1 MPGQEHGVF
10 IPLIDNQNA
19 DAWIRRYQ
27 AADDAAIRLVC
38 LPHAGGSASFYFPMA
53 QALAPALDV
62 LSVQYPGRQDRRHEP
77 GITDIGV
84 YADALTSA
92 LLPWVDRPLAFFG
105 HSMGAVLAFE
115 VTRRLE
121 RDHGIDPVRIFAS
134 GRRSP
139 SSHRPETVHL
149 RDDDGIVAEMR
160 QLSGTDAAIL
170 GNEEI
175 LRMVLP
181 AIRSDYTA
189 IENYR
194 AAPEHTVKTPVTV
207 LTGESDPRTSREEA
221 EAWEGHTLG
230 GFDLQ
235 SFPGGHFF
243 LARQQAHVLKIVS
256 EELAAAARKG

>member
-1 MPGQEHGVF
+1 M
-10 IPLIDNQNA
+10 IAKQNA
-19 DAWIRRYQ
+19 DGWIRRYH
-27 AADDAAIRLVC
+27 AADESPIRLVC
-38 LPHAGGSASFYFPMA
+38 LPHAGGSASFYFPMS
-53 QALAPALDV
+53 QALAPAVDV

-92 LLPWVDRPLAFFG
+92 LLPWLDRPVALFG

-121 RDHGIDPVRIFAS
+121 RDHGINPVRIFAS

-139 SSHRPETVHL
+139 SSFRQETVHL

-160 QLSGTDAAIL
+160 ELSGTNSAIL
-170 GNEEI
+170 GDEEI

-194 AAPEHTVKTPVTV
+194 ADPRETVNAPITV
-207 LTGESDPRTSREEA
+207 LTGESDPRTSAEEA
-221 EAWEGHTLG
+221 DAWEGHTSAE
-230 GFDLQ
+230 FDIHR
-235 SFPGGHFF
+235 FPGGHFY
-243 LARQQAHVLKIVS
+243 LAGQQARILKIVS
-256 EELAAAARKG
+256 DELAAAPVRKG

>member
-1 MPGQEHGVF
+1 M
-10 IPLIDNQNA
+10 IAKQNA
-19 DAWIRRYQ
+19 DGWIRRYH
-27 AADDAAIRLVC
+27 AADESPIRLVC
-38 LPHAGGSASFYFPMA
+38 LPHAGGSASFYFPVSR
-53 QALAPALDV
+53 ALAPAVDV

-77 GITDIGV
+77 GFTDIHA

-92 LLPWVDRPLAFFG
+92 LLPWLDRPTALFG

-121 RDHGIDPVRIFAS
+121 RDHGIAPVRVFAS

-139 SSHRPETVHL
+139 SSFRPESVHL

-160 QLSGTDAAIL
+160 ELSGTDAAIL
-170 GNEEI
+170 GDEEI

-194 AAPEHTVKTPVTV
+194 AAPDDTVNADITV

-221 EAWEGHTLG
+221 QAWEAHTTG
-230 GFDLQ
+230 GFDIHR
-235 SFPGGHFF
+235 FPGGHFF
-243 LARQQAHVLKIVS
+243 LAQQQAHVLKIIS
-256 EELAAAARKG
+256 ERLVATAHQG

>member
-1 MPGQEHGVF
+1 M
-10 IPLIDNQNA
+10 IDKQNA
-19 DAWIRRYQ
+19 DGWIRRYH
-27 AADDAAIRLVC
+27 AADESPIRLVC
-38 LPHAGGSASFYFPMA
+38 LPHAGGSASFYYPMS
-53 QALAPALDV
+53 QALAPEVDV

-84 YADALTSA
+84 YADAVTSA
-92 LLPWVDRPLAFFG
+92 LVPWLDRPLALFG

-115 VTRRLE
+115 VARRLE
-121 RDHGIDPVRIFAS
+121 REHRFDPVHIFAS

-160 QLSGTDAAIL
+160 ELSGTNAAIL
-170 GNEEI
+170 GDEEI

-194 AAPEHTVKTPVTV
+194 AEPEDTVDTPITV

-221 EAWEGHTLG
+221 EAWRGHTRAA
-230 GFDLQ
+230 FDIH
-235 SFPGGHFF
+235 SYSGGHFY
-243 LARQQAHVLKIVS
+243 LAQHQPQILKVVS
-256 EELAAAARKG
+256 EELAAAVRKG

>member
-1 MPGQEHGVF
+1 MS
-10 IPLIDNQNA
+10 DKQNA
-19 DAWIRRYQ
+19 DAWVRRYH
-27 AADDAAIRLVC
+27 AADESPIRLVC

-53 QALAPALDV
+53 QALAPAVDV

-77 GITDIGV
+77 GITDIHV

-92 LLPWVDRPLAFFG
+92 LVPWLDRPLALFG

-121 RDHGIDPVRIFAS
+121 RDHGISPVRVFAS

-139 SSHRPETVHL
+139 SSFRHETVHL

-160 QLSGTDAAIL
+160 ELSGTDASIL

-194 AAPEHTVKTPVTV
+194 AASDDTVKAPITV

-221 EAWEGHTLG
+221 EAWEGHTSG
-230 GFDLQ
+230 GFDIHR
-235 SFPGGHFF
+235 FPGGHFF
-243 LARQQAHVLKIVS
+243 LARQQAQILKIVS
-256 EELAAAARKG
+256 EELAAATR

>member
-1 MPGQEHGVF
+1 M
-10 IPLIDNQNA
+10 QNA
-19 DAWIRRYQ
+19 DGWIRRYH
-27 AADDAAIRLVC
+27 AADDSPIRLVC
-38 LPHAGGSASFYFPMA
+38 LPHAGGSASFYFPVS
-53 QALAPALDV
+53 QALSPAVDV

-77 GITDIGV
+77 GFTDIGA

-92 LLPWVDRPLAFFG
+92 LLPWVDRPLALFG
-105 HSMGAVLAFE
+105 HSMGAILAFE

-139 SSHRPETVHL
+139 SSFRHETVHL

-160 QLSGTDAAIL
+160 ELSGTDAAIL

-194 AAPEHTVKTPVTV
+194 AAAEDTVKAPVTV
-207 LTGESDPRTSREEA
+207 LTGESDPRTSSEEA
-221 EAWEGHTLG
+221 DAWEGHTRG
-230 GFDLQ
+230 AFDIHR
-235 SFPGGHFF
+235 FPGGHFF
-243 LARQQAHVLKIVS
+243 LAQQQAQILKIIS
-256 EELAAAARKG
+256 AELAAATRKG